1 MLTLGNFFILC
12 AVVGGTIMVCQFLL
26 TMIGLGGDADF
37 ADDVPDD
44 LSSDSDGGHGS
55 WLFGVISFRTLSAA
69 LGFFGLGGWAVR
81 ASGLDVP
88 LQLLAAVGSGAAAMY
103 GVHYIMLLFARLSHD
118 GTVRIDGAIGKT
130 GTVYI
135 PIPAKRTG
143 VGKIQLKLQNRIVEY
158 SAMTSGDE
166 KLPTGAKVV
175 VVKLLESST
184 LEVEPIGEP
193 ARPTLV

>member
-12 AVVGGTIMVCQFLL
+12 AVVGGTIMVCQFVL

-37 ADDVPDD
+37 ADHVPDD
-44 LSSDSDGGHGS
+44 LSSDSHGDHGS

-69 LGFFGLGGWAVR
+69 FGFFGLGGWAVR
-81 ASGLDVP
+81 AGGLGVP

-103 GVHYIMLLFARLSHD
+103 GVHYIMLLFSRLSHD

-158 SAMTSGDE
+158 PAMTSGDE